1 MTPTEEKVARI
12 MSSPERALAFDE
24 ITPATIMA
32 TDARIDGIDV
42 DDFVADLEDEFGPI
56 VREIPWLRF
65 SDQRAS
71 FRGFGCVIAPFWL
84 LWRAMLYPINQ
95 EFVPLPNGGEE
106 DLTVGHIARV
116 IDAGYWIEPDQVEP

>member
-1 MTPTEEKVARI
+1 VTPTEEEVARV

-42 DDFVADLEDEFGPI
+42 DDFVADLEAEFGPI

-71 FRGFGCVIAPFWL
+71 FRGCACVIAPFWL
-84 LWRAMLYPINQ
+84 LWRAMLYPINR
-95 EFVPLPNGGEE
+95 EWVPLPNGAVEP
-106 DLTVGHIARV
+106 LTVGHIARV
-116 IDAGYWIEPDQVEP
+116 IDAGYWIEPDQVDP